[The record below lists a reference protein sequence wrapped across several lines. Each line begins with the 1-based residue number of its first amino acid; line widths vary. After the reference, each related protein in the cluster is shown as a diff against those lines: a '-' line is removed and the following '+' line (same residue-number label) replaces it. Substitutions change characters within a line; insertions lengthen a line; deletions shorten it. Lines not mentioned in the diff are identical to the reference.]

1 MPKAAGNLLNLLET
15 IILLTIFIQNITPY
29 YLPAEINQAVRYC
42 EELLPVLSAICL
54 AFKNSLPILETV
66 CRCWRA
72 MVISYRAG
80 VLPILEDLATQLA
93 TGFKESRQGCFL
105 WATGAVLRE
114 FSEDIEY
121 VDPATTKAVYNF
133 FEQQAFAFLQIM
145 NELPPQE
152 LPDGMFKM

>member
-1 MPKAAGNLLNLLET
+1 
-15 IILLTIFIQNITPY
+15 
-29 YLPAEINQAVRYC
+29 
-42 EELLPVLSAICL
+42 
-54 AFKNSLPILETV
+54 
-66 CRCWRA
+66 